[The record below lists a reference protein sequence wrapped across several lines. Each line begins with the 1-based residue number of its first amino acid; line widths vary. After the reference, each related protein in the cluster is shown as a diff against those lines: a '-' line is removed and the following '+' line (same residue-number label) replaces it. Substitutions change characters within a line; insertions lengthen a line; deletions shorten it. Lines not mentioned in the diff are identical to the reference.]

1 MAWHGVGKGEAKCR
15 RSGGGT
21 QEARGAMLAVVSLM
35 ALVVTVVEWAG
46 EGKGG
51 VGGVHNGGGG
61 GGFYESPPE
70 NFKRDKYNF
79 H

>member
-1 MAWHGVGKGEAKCR
+1 
-15 RSGGGT
+15 
-21 QEARGAMLAVVSLM
+21 MLAVVSLM
-35 ALVVTVVEWAG
+35 ALVVTVVEWVVK
-46 EGKGG
+46 EKGG
-51 VGGVHNGGGG
+51 VGRVHNGG

>member
-1 MAWHGVGKGEAKCR
+1 
-15 RSGGGT
+15 
-21 QEARGAMLAVVSLM
+21 MLAVVSLM
-35 ALVVTVVEWAG
+35 ALVVTVVEWVVK
-46 EGKGG
+46 EKGG
-51 VGGVHNGGGG
+51 AGRVHNGDGG